1 MADDA
6 DDNVTL
12 WLEQLKAGDPAA
24 VQPLWDGYFAR
35 LVRLARQRLRTV
47 PQSVVDG
54 EDVAISAFDSFCQG
68 VKVGRFPK
76 LDDRD
81 DLWRLL
87 FVITTRKAKG
97 QVRYHT
103 RPIRGGGKVAS
114 ASDLDSEPGPGL
126 LAGVAGRE
134 PSPEFAAEVADE
146 CRRLLA
152 VLTDEQLRQ
161 LAVWKMEGYTNAEI
175 AEKMGRAVPT
185 VERKL
190 ARVRAIWKRTLSG
203 ANDEAAEP
211 FG

>member
-1 MADDA
+1 MLDDA

-24 VQPLWDGYFAR
+24 VPPLWNGYFAR
-35 LVRLARQRLRTV
+35 LVALARQRLRAV
-47 PQSVVDG
+47 PQAAVDG
-54 EDVAISAFDSFCQG
+54 EDVALSAFDSFCQG

-87 FVITTRKAKG
+87 FVITTRKARG
-97 QVRYHT
+97 QVRHET
-103 RPIRGGGKVAS
+103 RAKRGGGKVVS
-114 ASDLDSEPGPGL
+114 AGGSERDIT
-126 LAGVAGRE
+126 AGALGRE
-134 PSPEFAAEVADE
+134 PTPAFAAEVADE

-152 VLTDEQLRQ
+152 ELNDEPLRQ
-161 LAVWKMEGYTNAEI
+161 LAVWKMDGYTNAEI

-190 ARVRAIWKRTLSG
+190 ARIRAIWNQTPDQGHGTDQAR
-203 ANDEAAEP
+203 
-211 FG
+211 